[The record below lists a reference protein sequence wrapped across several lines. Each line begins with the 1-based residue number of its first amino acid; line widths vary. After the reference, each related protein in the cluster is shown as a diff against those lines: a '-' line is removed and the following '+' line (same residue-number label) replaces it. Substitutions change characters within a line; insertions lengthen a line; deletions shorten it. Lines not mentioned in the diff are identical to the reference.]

1 VDDRAALTGI
11 VFVLRTGIS
20 WPLLPAELG
29 CSSGVTCWRRL
40 RDWQAAGVWAQVH
53 QVLLARL
60 AHAQRL
66 DWKRASV
73 DSRSLAAKRGGIHG
87 LAGASTSHDVG
98 WCTSTLQ
105 HLRATGGRER
115 TLIFRAL
122 GEPAPRACGAG
133 LPRSSEAPEAV
144 HH

>member
-1 VDDRAALTGI
+1 MKKLIDDELWSVIEPLLPGHPPHPKGGRPFVDDRAALTGI

-29 CSSGVTCWRRL
+29 CGSGVTCWRRL

-73 DSRSLAAKRGGIHG
+73 DSRSLAAKRGVKTQAPIRSTE
-87 LAGASTSHDVG
+87 AARAASTIS
-98 WCTSTLQ
+98 WSTPVAS
-105 HLRATGGRER
+105 RS
-115 TLIFRAL
+115 
-122 GEPAPRACGAG
+122 PRA
-133 LPRSSEAPEAV
+133 
-144 HH
+144 